1 MKLADASIIDILQ
14 YLSFDRILSAK
25 KILYKF
31 NPIKYIFFLIKN
43 LYLMYMKKAIKTRN
57 PIN

>member
-25 KILYKF
+25 NTIYLIQLNIY
-31 NPIKYIFFLIKN
+31 FFYQK
-43 LYLMYMKKAIKTRN
+43 LYLMYRKK
-57 PIN
+57 P